1 MTDFGLAKEN
11 VAGHSDAKS
20 LCGTAEYLSPE
31 ILMRQGHGKASDWW
45 SFGAIIYEML
55 CGLPPF
61 YSKDR
66 EKLYKNIKY
75 SDPRVDFPFL
85 SDTARDLLMKL
96 LEKDPAKRLGSSM
109 RDAKDIKEHPWF
121 DCINWEAINEKK
133 LPPPYK
139 PQLDVPTDTKHFT
152 SEFTGMKLSP
162 QDVESLKDSSVNAGD
177 AGWNGFSY
185 VNNEV
190 GGGHMEME
198 IQ

>member
-1 MTDFGLAKEN
+1 
-11 VAGHSDAKS
+11 
-20 LCGTAEYLSPE
+20 
-31 ILMRQGHGKASDWW
+31 MRQGHGKASDWW

-75 SDPRVDFPFL
+75 ADPRLDFPFL
-85 SDTARDLLMKL
+85 SESARDLLMKL
-96 LEKDPAKRLGSSM
+96 LEKDPTKRLGSSP
-109 RDAKDIKEHPWF
+109 RDAQDIKEHPWF
-121 DCINWEAINEKK
+121 DCINWDAVAEKK

-152 SEFTGMKLSP
+152 QEFTAMKLSP
-162 QDVESLKDSSVNAGD
+162 QDVESLKDGSAATD
-177 AGWNGFSY
+177 GWNGFSY
-185 VNNEV
+185 VNAEV